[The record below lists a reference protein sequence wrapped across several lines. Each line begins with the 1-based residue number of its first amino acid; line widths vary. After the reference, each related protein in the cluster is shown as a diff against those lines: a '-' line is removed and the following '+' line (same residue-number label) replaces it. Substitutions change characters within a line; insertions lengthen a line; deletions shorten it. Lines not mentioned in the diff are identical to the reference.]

1 MSVQVAVTAGLPVV
15 VAVDVGKKL
24 VALSVTDAGR
34 HRLLGPVDFEMTG
47 RGLEGVLALIRS
59 RLAGTDVPVKVG
71 IEAAGHYHR
80 PLLAPSVW
88 PAGWQVL
95 ELNPAHVAEQRRVQ
109 GRRRVKTDAL
119 DLEAI
124 TELVLAGRG
133 IPVAA
138 REVVIGELGAW
149 AAHRTRRVQ
158 ARTST
163 KNQLLGQ
170 LDRAFP
176 GLSLVLPDVLG
187 TKVGRLVAAV
197 RRWKRRRAGPDAH
210 TAMADAYGLRRP

>member
-1 MSVQVAVTAGLPVV
+1 MSVQASAATDFPLV
-15 VAVDVGKKL
+15 VAVDVGKTV

-34 HRLLGPVDFEMTG
+34 HRLLGPVNFEMTG
-47 RGLEGVLALIRS
+47 RGLESVLALIRS
-59 RLAGTDVPVKVG
+59 RLAGADGPVKVG

-80 PLLAPSVW
+80 PLLGPSVW

-133 IPVAA
+133 IEVAD
-138 REVVIGELGAW
+138 RE
-149 AAHRTRRVQ
+149 
-158 ARTST
+158 
-163 KNQLLGQ
+163 
-170 LDRAFP
+170 
-176 GLSLVLPDVLG
+176 
-187 TKVGRLVAAV
+187 AV
-197 RRWKRRRAGPDAH
+197 RP
-210 TAMADAYGLRRP
+210 

>member
-1 MSVQVAVTAGLPVV
+1 MVRGPSWHLRRWRLCLYSGCCDCDLPVV
-15 VAVDVGKKL
+15 VAVDVGKKV

-47 RGLEGVLALIRS
+47 RGLEGVLGLIRS
-59 RLAGTDVPVKVG
+59 RLAGADVPVKVG

-133 IPVAA
+133 IPVT
-138 REVVIGELGAW
+138 GA
-149 AAHRTRRVQ
+149 
-158 ARTST
+158 
-163 KNQLLGQ
+163 
-170 LDRAFP
+170 
-176 GLSLVLPDVLG
+176 
-187 TKVGRLVAAV
+187 
-197 RRWKRRRAGPDAH
+197 
-210 TAMADAYGLRRP
+210 